1 MKIKEQFFVFLQEIN
16 IFKHKLNGQIKTLKL
31 MKTNGLIFLLLG
43 AIALSMSSCG
53 SKKDLAKAEDSRE
66 IGSIPCSGS
75 DYATDEEYFRANESG
90 ESPRMS
96 MAKRQAIL
104 NAKATLAG
112 NIESQIKTVS
122 QQYTNQR
129 SFESEQSKVEF
140 EEQFEEMTRNV
151 VDQQLNDVKI
161 ICEKA
166 LQGKDNG
173 DYQYFVAVEM
183 PKEALMDNI
192 DNEISKKE
200 RLQLEYDK
208 QKFQEIYDEEMKN
221 IEEERDENM

>member
-1 MKIKEQFFVFLQEIN
+1 
-16 IFKHKLNGQIKTLKL
+16 
-31 MKTNGLIFLLLG
+31 MKTNGLIYLLL
-43 AIALSMSSCG
+43 IVFALSISSCG
-53 SKKDLAKAEDSRE
+53 SKKNLAKAEDSRE
-66 IGSIPCSGS
+66 IVSIPCSGS
-75 DYATDEEYFRANESG
+75 DFATDEDFFRANESG

-140 EEQFEEMTRNV
+140 EEQFEEITRNV

-161 ICEKA
+161 ICEKV
-166 LQGKDNG
+166 LKGKDDGN
-173 DYQYFVAVEM
+173 YQYFVAVEM
-183 PKEALMDNI
+183 PKEALRNQI
-192 DNEISKKE
+192 DNKISKQE

-208 QKFQEIYDEEMKN
+208 QKFMEIYDEEMKKV
-221 IEEERDENM
+221 EEEMP